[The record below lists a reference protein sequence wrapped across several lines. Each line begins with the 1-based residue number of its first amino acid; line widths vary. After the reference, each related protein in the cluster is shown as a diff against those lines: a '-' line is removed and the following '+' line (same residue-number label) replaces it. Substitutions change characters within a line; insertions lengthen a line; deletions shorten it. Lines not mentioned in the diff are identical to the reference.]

1 MFADDTTVLV
11 FCNTTFNTEIKT
23 NTILNSLLQS
33 FSQHNLYIN
42 KQKTNIIHFTT
53 KNSKQ
58 PHLPAVFLADS
69 ILPHTSTTKF
79 LGLLINE
86 NLSWNDHVKYLKSKL
101 NSSLF
106 ILRRIIHN
114 CDQNT
119 AFSVYHGLIISLMSY
134 GISLWG
140 ASSTNNLKDVLVI
153 QKRALRYILSL
164 NKKQSCRPYFK
175 QHNLLTIPSLFIFQT
190 LLLTRK
196 RKNVFPLL
204 GDCHSYETRNK
215 NKFAVAQHR
224 LKLSENSCAYIG
236 VKLYNSLPDE
246 IKQIKTHA
254 TFRKKLKQFLIDK
267 TLYSVEDFFL

>member
-1 MFADDTTVLV
+1 MLLCKLYKYGLRGVAYDWIKSFLINRQQYVFIKRPNGTIATSNCSTSSFGIPQGTVVGTCLYLIYVNSIIFNNDEEIKTLMFADDTTVLV
-11 FCNTTFNTEIKT
+11 SCNTTFNTEIKT

-175 QHNLLTIPSLFIFQT
+175 QHNLLTHLDTS
-190 LLLTRK
+190 
-196 RKNVFPLL
+196 
-204 GDCHSYETRNK
+204 
-215 NKFAVAQHR
+215 
-224 LKLSENSCAYIG
+224 
-236 VKLYNSLPDE
+236 
-246 IKQIKTHA
+246 
-254 TFRKKLKQFLIDK
+254 
-267 TLYSVEDFFL
+267 